1 MNYGNICK
9 ICGYQFEDG
18 NIEESIEQHIKEKH
32 FIDYQDY
39 YEMIMLGEPSESCW
53 KCGNP
58 RYTISPWLDNFHLPC
73 SCCID
78 VDNKYSLEE
87 LSKSIQGKIQEFQNN
102 ILRNRYYQYILSIT
116 PEERHWF
123 LPKNFNS
130 GVENL
135 TNLKKLRKIR
145 IDRNNQIFY
154 VTNTL
159 GTSREISSRNL
170 KNLRMEV
177 IDLKVTKE
185 PGGEFTIGD
194 LGYKIYLPEVIPF
207 DGRHHSRSSILNPA
221 AKRSSKRLK
230 IGNTGECIKF
240 WSTQNPTVKSILS
253 IKDSS
258 NKTINLRDLDGYTQ
272 WIIKF
277 GILKTKEIIGRVF
290 EIYNEIFKYLSWI
303 EDPVFLLN
311 SFEIP
316 IPGLELG
323 MILSWS
329 WEDQD
334 YENKGG
340 EIIKLSIV

>member
-145 IDRNNQIFY
+145 IDRNNQVFF

>member
-1 MNYGNICK
+1 
-9 ICGYQFEDG
+9 
-18 NIEESIEQHIKEKH
+18 
-32 FIDYQDY
+32 
-39 YEMIMLGEPSESCW
+39 
-53 KCGNP
+53 
-58 RYTISPWLDNFHLPC
+58 
-73 SCCID
+73 
-78 VDNKYSLEE
+78 
-87 LSKSIQGKIQEFQNN
+87 
-102 ILRNRYYQYILSIT
+102 
-116 PEERHWF
+116 
-123 LPKNFNS
+123 
-130 GVENL
+130 
-135 TNLKKLRKIR
+135 
-145 IDRNNQIFY
+145 
-154 VTNTL
+154 
-159 GTSREISSRNL
+159 
-170 KNLRMEV
+170 MEV

-311 SFEIP
+311 SFD
-316 IPGLELG
+316 LF
-323 MILSWS
+323 ILNS
-329 WEDQD
+329 
-334 YENKGG
+334 YPNC
-340 EIIKLSIV
+340 IISRCL